1 MLSYREF
8 RLLMY
13 DINVCEVYILSY
25 FHVWLKRHH
34 KPFPLDNCSSQVEVL

>member
-25 FHVWLKRHH
+25 FHV
-34 KPFPLDNCSSQVEVL
+34 PD